1 MRLFLCETV
10 LLRPTPSYQSDN
22 SRPEQVQEEVED
34 ILPGLR
40 SGLITVTH
48 SVFTITREQQGE
60 IEPGF
65 TYPYPITNQRKAR
78 NAPSRDFGCLEL
90 VLYGIRELA

>member
-1 MRLFLCETV
+1 MKLSENMISADDKTI

-22 SRPEQVQEEVED
+22 SRPEEED
-34 ILPGLR
+34 ILPDLR

-65 TYPYPITNQRKAR
+65 TYFITMKLSTNE
-78 NAPSRDFGCLEL
+78 SSVMSEL
-90 VLYGIRELA
+90 DQ